1 MHSLSGVTLALAI
14 TTAGLAGA
22 PTIFDIEFDG
32 GTVAQWIAAVQ
43 AKAPESNIMVQA
55 DGESVSVP
63 ALSLHSVSVQTCVE
77 LVGHIP
83 GASCTEVGGGVAGA
97 SVWVIDA
104 GRGSRHQRGRGR
116 SVQADAGDATVVHQ
130 IPQGYRDFEGQTRLV
145 DALDSVFLMSGG
157 QAPKIAVLSDVGLI
171 AVHGSPKQLA
181 SCSAVLDALP
191 YHRSSAAPAEQVAAM
206 SGRRSELLQ
215 QLKALSA
222 ARAEAGDSDEE
233 IKREWMQTFK
243 TLEAIE
249 TAATAQSP

>member
-97 SVWVIDA
+97 SVWVRAEEAVRKAYLPVLWLGGAAA
-104 GRGSRHQRGRGR
+104 GVVLSAFGMGAAAAAVVIPSWSAAIGLG
-116 SVQADAGDATVVHQ
+116 VADA
-130 IPQGYRDFEGQTRLV
+130 
-145 DALDSVFLMSGG
+145 
-157 QAPKIAVLSDVGLI
+157 
-171 AVHGSPKQLA
+171 
-181 SCSAVLDALP
+181 
-191 YHRSSAAPAEQVAAM
+191 
-206 SGRRSELLQ
+206 
-215 QLKALSA
+215 
-222 ARAEAGDSDEE
+222 
-233 IKREWMQTFK
+233 IKNP
-243 TLEAIE
+243 ID
-249 TAATAQSP
+249 